1 MAKFLRDLLDAEEPI
16 FGLSIRDLENASGNQ
31 AADAR
36 LMSDIIRM
44 AHDNMRDMHLDP
56 NNTTGKELY
65 HALLARVEQDNRKLA
80 HTIGAK
86 DPDDVA
92 HMVPYMVA
100 AAESVKFNRRVFVLK
115 HSKAQEL
122 LRKMPPKNL
131 MTKLGYSDV
140 DAMFAGED
148 FDEMYT
154 ALRFSEGPE
163 WLNEYDELFKHVSA
177 DDYEHRN
184 IRIVV
189 MDHEKYADL
198 AEHFVQKKLHN
209 VTHTKELGVIVVVPM
224 KQERMK
230 GLPLKTLPL
239 LLHYMNELKLYSTFF
254 EIKSKTVKKFGEVV
268 METLIADTGTGAQM
282 AGKHVHWR
290 VIQRYLGR
298 HREEAT
304 PEAFEPHVH
313 PEDLH
318 WRRAEDLLYQID
330 PDLKFWK
337 NRDYVGLMFD
347 DFPVAFN
354 LFDVSFAYS
363 NGEPYEN
370 RYAYH
375 FRESLWNELFARYM
389 GMGNLE
395 QQILQQL
402 DNDMIKPEK
411 LSVEHHQHHKEIS
424 VDVMTTAQMVQ
435 HARHL
440 RSANEKSDL
449 LIRKKLIGAAEGR
462 LVGVVRE
469 FDNAFEILEKYPHTV
484 TMFGSARLP
493 SEHPSYQQAVTIAAR
508 LATEGFAVVTGG
520 GGGIMEAAN
529 KGAYEAGGNS
539 IGFNIRLPHEQH
551 LNEYTTEHFTFEHF
565 FARKVCLTLDAHAYI
580 FYAGGYGTMDEL
592 FEIMTLVQT
601 GDIPKAPIILV
612 GSDFWSPLAQFF
624 AKTLDA
630 GYHTIDAVDL
640 DLYTITDD
648 VDEIATIVKK
658 FIPHHHKK
666 S

>member
-16 FGLSIRDLENASGNQ
+16 FSLSIRDLENASGNQ
-31 AADAR
+31 GADAR
-36 LMSDIIRM
+36 LVSDIIRM
-44 AHDNMRDMHLDP
+44 SHENIRQMGLDP
-56 NNTTGKELY
+56 AETTGKELY
-65 HALLARVEQDNRKLA
+65 QALLARVEKDNARLA
-80 HTIGAK
+80 KVIGAK

-100 AAESVKFNRRVFVLK
+100 AADSVKFNRRVFVLK
-115 HSKAQEL
+115 HSKAKEL
-122 LRKMPPKNL
+122 LRQMPPKNL
-131 MTKLGYSDV
+131 MAKLGYHNV
-140 DAMFAGED
+140 DDMFANED

-163 WLNEYDELFKHVSA
+163 WLNEYDELFKHVTA
-177 DDYEHRN
+177 NDYEHRN
-184 IRIVV
+184 LRIVA
-189 MDHEKYADL
+189 MDHDKYADL
-198 AEHFVQKKLHN
+198 AEHFVEKKLHN

-224 KQERMK
+224 KQQRMK

-239 LLHYMNELKLYSTFF
+239 LFHYMNEVKLYSTFF
-254 EIKSKTVKKFGEVV
+254 ELKSKTVKKFGEVV

-282 AGKHVHWR
+282 VGKHIHWR

-330 PDLKFWK
+330 PELVFWK
-337 NRDYVGLMFD
+337 DRDYVGLMFD
-347 DFPVAFN
+347 DFPVALN

-395 QQILQQL
+395 SQILTQL
-402 DNDMIKPEK
+402 GNDMVAPEK
-411 LSVEHHQHHKEIS
+411 LTVPHSSRRVQKP
-424 VDVMTTAQMVQ
+424 DVVTTAKLIQRA
-435 HARHL
+435 HHL
-440 RSANEKSDL
+440 KKANEKSDL
-449 LIRKKLIGAAEGR
+449 LIRKKLIDAAEGK
-462 LVGVVRE
+462 LDGVVAE
-469 FDNAFEILEKYPHTV
+469 FDSAFEILEKYPHTV
-484 TMFGSARLP
+484 TMFGSARLAE
-493 SEHPSYQQAVTIAAR
+493 EHPSYRQAVAIAER
-508 LATEGFAVVTGG
+508 LASEGYAVVTGG

-529 KGAYEAGGNS
+529 RGAYQAGGAS

-551 LNEYTTEHFTFEHF
+551 LNQFTTEHFTFEHF

-580 FYAGGYGTMDEL
+580 YYAGGYGTMDEL
-592 FEIMTLVQT
+592 FEIMTLIQT

-612 GSDFWSPLAQFF
+612 GEDFWRPLADFF
-624 AKTLDA
+624 KQTLDKT
-630 GYHTIDAVDL
+630 YHTIDPGDVSL
-640 DLYTITDD
+640 FTITDD
-648 VDEIATIVKK
+648 IDKITEIVTSFTPA
-658 FIPHHHKK
+658 HHKGHK
-666 S
+666 